1 MNWPR
6 ILKQAPR
13 CGHCASAT
21 ESRITGS
28 WPSIL
33 NSTKSQYHG
42 FATQP
47 GNNTSS
53 PSCLGKRATRRMS
66 AVSTLA
72 KKKAIDRDF
81 IVSVLEVSA
90 TKRDAKGYLQKYTDK
105 NPKSLVGTSLFVQGD
120 LQQEAELETVKPP
133 HVAIMK
139 LRVPQEID
147 DETLAGVANT
157 LSQLHKLGLLSV
169 VVIDCGVDESRMT
182 FQDQAF
188 RLCEAIDGFGD
199 HGARVVNHAFVCLES
214 LGQKGSSGATDIR
227 MEDPAFINHI
237 LHHRMMPVIP
247 SVVSRDETLPLQP
260 VDSNQIVLAL
270 TRYFAG
276 LQFNTTDTSS
286 EANVA
291 SPKPIALVE
300 RIILLDPLGATP
312 MAGRPGT
319 SHRFINLEQEYEP
332 ILNELMGPD
341 GSPLVDDK
349 GLRASISAHAANLA
363 LAKDALAMLP
373 HTSSA
378 LITTPDA
385 AANLVATSLGSSEE
399 TGSDSPFEIGGM
411 VTTRRKKNP
420 LLHNLL
426 TDKPVFSPSLP
437 MARVPTN
444 SSREHTMGA
453 SVGST
458 LLKKGMPL
466 RVFPHPRENP
476 WHPPKPGSPR
486 LRLTDKCLDLPQLVY
501 LIEDSFGRKLDVDD
515 YLNRVNENLAGVIIA
530 GEYEGGAILTWEKP
544 EGLDDQTAYE
554 QGRYVPY
561 LDKFAV
567 LRKSQ
572 GSGGCADIVFNAMVR
587 GCLPDGVS
595 WRSRKDNPV
604 NKWYF
609 ERSMGTS
616 KLSEC
621 NWTMFWTTPNLDN
634 QSPIL
639 RDYESIDDAENNERE
654 LESSIDLNSCGWDGF
669 KSAID

>member
-1 MNWPR
+1 MSWPR
-6 ILKQAPR
+6 VLKQAPR
-13 CGHCASAT
+13 CGHCAPSTDSRLITSSHSIAT
-21 ESRITGS
+21 PIRSR
-28 WPSIL
+28 
-33 NSTKSQYHG
+33 YRG
-42 FATQP
+42 FASQS
-47 GNNTSS
+47 GNSIS
-53 PSCLGKRATRRMS
+53 LPCLGKGATRRMS
-66 AVSTLA
+66 AASTALA

-90 TKRDAKGYLQKYTDK
+90 TKRDAKGYLQKYTGK
-105 NPKSLVGTSLFVQGD
+105 NPKSLTDAPLFVQGD
-120 LQQEAELETVKPP
+120 PQQETEPLDMAPP

-147 DETLAGVANT
+147 ATTLVGVANT
-157 LSQLHKLGLLSV
+157 LSQLRKLGLLSV
-169 VVIDCGVDESRMT
+169 VVIDCGIDESRMT

-188 RLCEAIDGFGD
+188 RLCEAIDSFGE
-199 HGARVVNHAFVCLES
+199 HGARVVKHAFVCSEPV
-214 LGQKGSSGATDIR
+214 GQKGRPQTTDIR
-227 MEDPAFINHI
+227 LDDPAFINHI

-247 SVVSRDETLPLQP
+247 SVVSRDETRQPQP

-276 LQFNTTDTSS
+276 VQSNTTDTSA
-286 EANVA
+286 EADA
-291 SPKPIALVE
+291 APPKPIALVE

-312 MAGRPGT
+312 MTGRPGA

-332 ILNELMGPD
+332 ILKELMGPD
-341 GSPLVDDK
+341 GSPLADDK
-349 GLRASISAHAANLA
+349 DLRASITAHAANLA

-385 AANLVATSLGSSEE
+385 AANLMKTSFEPNE
-399 TGSDSPFEIGGM
+399 ATGSDSLFGIG
-411 VTTRRKKNP
+411 
-420 LLHNLL
+420 
-426 TDKPVFSPSLP
+426 DKPVFSSSLP
-437 MARVPTN
+437 MARAPTN
-444 SSREHTMGA
+444 SGREPTVGA
-453 SVGST
+453 SGGST

-476 WHPPKPGSPR
+476 WVPPKPGSPR
-486 LRLTDKCLDLPQLVY
+486 LRLTDKCIDLPRLVH

-544 EGLDDQTAYE
+544 EGLDDHTAYE

-609 ERSMGTS
+609 ERSLGTS
-616 KLSEC
+616 KLSGC

-639 RDYESIDDAENNERE
+639 RDYESVCRGVEPSWADNKHILD
-654 LESSIDLNSCGWDGF
+654 
-669 KSAID
+669 

>member
-1 MNWPR
+1 MS
-6 ILKQAPR
+6 LSHMVKQAPR
-13 CGHCASAT
+13 CGHRISST
-21 ESRITGS
+21 ELHLTVLSRN
-28 WPSIL
+28 L
-33 NSTKSQYHG
+33 TKAIRSRHHG
-42 FATQP
+42 FGSLRPLCFGKGVTR
-47 GNNTSS
+47 GLSTSS
-53 PSCLGKRATRRMS
+53 A
-66 AVSTLA
+66 ALA
-72 KKKAIDRDF
+72 KKSAIDRDL

-90 TKRDAKGYLQKYTDK
+90 TKRDAKGYLQKYTSK
-105 NPKSLVGTSLFVQGD
+105 SPKSVADVPLFVQGSH
-120 LQQEAELETVKPP
+120 QQEMGSETLQPP

-147 DETLAGVANT
+147 TEILVGVANT
-157 LSQLHKLGLLSV
+157 LSQLRKLGLMSV
-169 VVIDCGVDESRMT
+169 VVIDCGIDEPYTT

-188 RLCEAIDGFGD
+188 RLCEALDSFGAI
-199 HGARVVNHAFVCLES
+199 GSRVVDNALVCTETPRQNGKS
-214 LGQKGSSGATDIR
+214 QVSTPSDIR
-227 MEDPAFINHI
+227 VDDPGFLDHI
-237 LHHRMMPVIP
+237 LHHEMLPIIP
-247 SVVSRDETLPLQP
+247 SVISRDLTRSPQP
-260 VDSNQIVLAL
+260 VDSNEIVLAL

-276 LQFNTTDTSS
+276 LQFNTTNSPTKADSS
-286 EANVA
+286 LPE
-291 SPKPIALVE
+291 PMALVE
-300 RIILLDPLGATP
+300 RIILLDPLGPTP
-312 MAGRPGT
+312 MTGRPGG

-332 ILNELMGPD
+332 ILKQLMGPD
-341 GSPLVDDK
+341 GSPLGDDK
-349 GLRASISAHAANLA
+349 NLRASITAHAANLA

-378 LITTPDA
+378 LITTPGA
-385 AANLVATSLGSSEE
+385 AANLLTTSFDANEESEIASSFELG
-399 TGSDSPFEIGGM
+399 GL

-426 TDKPVFSPSLP
+426 TDKPVFSSSLP
-437 MARVPTN
+437 MARAPTN
-444 SSREHTMGA
+444 SGKEQAVGISL
-453 SVGST
+453 GST

-476 WHPPKPGSPR
+476 WHPPRPGGPR
-486 LRLTDKCLDLPQLVY
+486 LRLTDSCIDLPRLVY

-515 YLNRVNENLAGVIIA
+515 YLARVNENLAGVIIA

-609 ERSMGTS
+609 ERSIGTS
-616 KLSEC
+616 KLPGC
-621 NWTMFWTTPNLDN
+621 NWTMFWTTPNLDS
-634 QSPIL
+634 QSPTL
-639 RDYESIDDAENNERE
+639 QDYESVCRGVEPSWADNKHILD
-654 LESSIDLNSCGWDGF
+654 
-669 KSAID
+669 

>member
-1 MNWPR
+1 MSWPR
-6 ILKQAPR
+6 VLKQAPR
-13 CGHCASAT
+13 CGHCAPSTDSRLITSSHSIAT
-21 ESRITGS
+21 PIRSR
-28 WPSIL
+28 
-33 NSTKSQYHG
+33 YRG
-42 FATQP
+42 FASQS
-47 GNNTSS
+47 GNSIS
-53 PSCLGKRATRRMS
+53 LPCLGKGATRRMS
-66 AVSTLA
+66 AASTALA

-90 TKRDAKGYLQKYTDK
+90 TKRDAKGYLQKYTGK
-105 NPKSLVGTSLFVQGD
+105 NPKSLTDAPLFVQGD
-120 LQQEAELETVKPP
+120 PQQETEPLDMTPP

-147 DETLAGVANT
+147 ATTLAGVANT
-157 LSQLHKLGLLSV
+157 LSQLRKLGLLSV
-169 VVIDCGVDESRMT
+169 VVIDCGIDESRMT

-188 RLCEAIDGFGD
+188 RLCEAIDSFGE
-199 HGARVVNHAFVCLES
+199 HGARVVKHAFVCSEPV
-214 LGQKGSSGATDIR
+214 GQKGRPQTTDIR
-227 MEDPAFINHI
+227 LDDPAFINHI

-247 SVVSRDETLPLQP
+247 SVVSRDETRPPQP

-276 LQFNTTDTSS
+276 VQSNTTDTSA
-286 EANVA
+286 EADA
-291 SPKPIALVE
+291 APPKPIALVE

-312 MAGRPGT
+312 MTGRPGA

-332 ILNELMGPD
+332 ILKELMGPD
-341 GSPLVDDK
+341 GSPLAEDK
-349 GLRASISAHAANLA
+349 DLRASITAHAANLA

-385 AANLVATSLGSSEE
+385 AANLMKTSFEPNE
-399 TGSDSPFEIGGM
+399 ATGSDSLFGIGGI

-426 TDKPVFSPSLP
+426 TDKPVFSSSLP
-437 MARVPTN
+437 MARAPTN
-444 SSREHTMGA
+444 SGREPTVGA
-453 SVGST
+453 SGGST

-476 WHPPKPGSPR
+476 WVPPKPGSPR
-486 LRLTDKCLDLPQLVY
+486 LRLTDKCIDLPRLVH

-609 ERSMGTS
+609 ERSLGTS
-616 KLSEC
+616 KLSGC

-639 RDYESIDDAENNERE
+639 RDYESVCRGVEPSWADNKHILD
-654 LESSIDLNSCGWDGF
+654 
-669 KSAID
+669 

>member
-1 MNWPR
+1 MSWPR
-6 ILKQAPR
+6 VLKQALR
-13 CGHCASAT
+13 CGHYTPSTDSRLIKSSHSIAT
-21 ESRITGS
+21 PIR
-28 WPSIL
+28 PR
-33 NSTKSQYHG
+33 YRG
-42 FATQP
+42 FASQS
-47 GNNTSS
+47 GNNISL
-53 PSCLGKRATRRMS
+53 PCLGKGATRRMS
-66 AVSTLA
+66 AASTALA

-90 TKRDAKGYLQKYTDK
+90 TKRDAKGYLLKYTGK
-105 NPKSLVGTSLFVQGD
+105 NPKSLTDAPLFVQGD
-120 LQQEAELETVKPP
+120 PQQETEPLDIVPP

-147 DETLAGVANT
+147 ATTLAGVANT
-157 LSQLHKLGLLSV
+157 LSQLRKLGLLSV
-169 VVIDCGVDESRMT
+169 VVIDCGIDESRMT

-188 RLCEAIDGFGD
+188 RLCEAIDSFGE
-199 HGARVVNHAFVCLES
+199 HGARVVKHAFVGSEPI
-214 LGQKGSSGATDIR
+214 GQKGRSQPTDIR
-227 MEDPAFINHI
+227 LDDPAFINHI

-247 SVVSRDETLPLQP
+247 SVVSRDETRPPQP
-260 VDSNQIVLAL
+260 ADSNQIVLAL

-276 LQFNTTDTSS
+276 VQQSNTTDTSA
-286 EANVA
+286 EADVVP
-291 SPKPIALVE
+291 PKPIALVE

-312 MAGRPGT
+312 MTGRPGA
-319 SHRFINLEQEYEP
+319 SHRFINLEQEYDP
-332 ILNELMGPD
+332 ILKELMGPD
-341 GSPLVDDK
+341 GSPLADDK
-349 GLRASISAHAANLA
+349 DLRASITAHAANLA

-385 AANLVATSLGSSEE
+385 AANLMKMSFEPNEAVR
-399 TGSDSPFEIGGM
+399 SDSLFGIGGI

-426 TDKPVFSPSLP
+426 TDKPVFSSSLP
-437 MARVPTN
+437 MARAPTN
-444 SSREHTMGA
+444 SGREPTVGA
-453 SVGST
+453 SGGST

-476 WHPPKPGSPR
+476 WVPPKPGSLR
-486 LRLTDKCLDLPQLVY
+486 LRLTDKCIDLPRLVH

-544 EGLDDQTAYE
+544 EGLDDRTAYE

-609 ERSMGTS
+609 ERSLGTS
-616 KLSEC
+616 KLSGC

-639 RDYESIDDAENNERE
+639 RDYESRGRGGT
-654 LESSIDLNSCGWDGF
+654 SISTSNVYGV
-669 KSAID
+669 